1 MGPELHLQMIA
12 HRTTELRQEAESYRR
27 TREAQEENKAHSSE
41 KPRRSLFG
49 KIIPA

>member
-12 HRTTELRQEAESYRR
+12 HRTTELRQEADSYRR
-27 TREAQEENKAHSSE
+27 AREAQEDNKAHSSE

>member
-12 HRTTELRQEAESYRR
+12 HRTSELRQEADSYRR
-27 TREAQEENKAHSSE
+27 ALEAQEDRKVHSPE
-41 KPRRSLFG
+41 KRRRGLFS

>member
-12 HRTTELRQEAESYRR
+12 HRTTELREQADNYRLA
-27 TREAQEENKAHSSE
+27 REAQEDKKDHSPE
-41 KPRRSLFG
+41 KRRRGLFG

>member
-12 HRTTELRQEAESYRR
+12 HRTTELREEADSYRLAR
-27 TREAQEENKAHSSE
+27 KAQEDGKTHSSE
-41 KPRRSLFG
+41 KRRRGLFG

>member
-12 HRTTELRQEAESYRR
+12 HRTTELRQEADDYRR
-27 TREAQEENKAHSSE
+27 AREAQEDRKAHSSE
-41 KPRRSLFG
+41 KPRRSLFS

>member
-12 HRTTELRQEAESYRR
+12 HRTTELREQADNYRLA
-27 TREAQEENKAHSSE
+27 REAQEDKKGHSPE
-41 KPRRSLFG
+41 KRRRSLFG

>member
-12 HRTTELRQEAESYRR
+12 HRTTELRQEADSYRR
-27 TREAQEENKAHSSE
+27 AREAQEDRKAHSSE
-41 KPRRSLFG
+41 KRRRGLFG